1 MHIMKFF
8 NLISILDKSEDVEKV
23 RSRQKIRK
31 FCQTMMNDNN
41 LKDKPIYLFAT
52 LVDINKSD
60 DKYIDESLKVRYVIL
75 HIL

>member
-8 NLISILDKSEDVEKV
+8 NLLSILDKSEDVEKV
-23 RSRQKIRK
+23 RSREKIRN

>member
-1 MHIMKFF
+1 MKFF
-8 NLISILDKSEDVEKV
+8 NLLSILDKSEDVEKV
-23 RSRQKIRK
+23 RSREKIRN